1 MRRPPDHAN
10 AGPRRGLLWAPSLSL
25 SAAAA
30 RERSLRSS
38 TCRRSLARA
47 APHPSR
53 RPRSLH
59 RATPRT
65 PALAAATTQRRLL
78 SEPTFS
84 ACTGPPPPPPSRRR
98 PSRRSETSCADTPT
112 SSTSLR
118 PPGCSDDAA
127 ACLALSPRPSLSL
140 SLSLEKGIS
149 LPPSPSRSR
158 SEYLSLRG
166 AVSAHAGA
174 DRRAVGVPR
183 QHLPDRRPG
192 LSRLTRRACRRRGRG
207 GTPSQAQHATHN
219 QQKQRAPPPL
229 HLQPASPRAPR
240 VCLADVF
247 IALPPPQTGLETL
260 TLYIW
265 DEDFKEWAL
274 PNSLEEVRSAS

>member
-1 MRRPPDHAN
+1 MSTRSCKHGLKYGDQLQGQCMRRPPDQC
-10 AGPRRGLLWAPSLSL
+10 PRRGLLWAPSLSL

-78 SEPTFS
+78 SQRS
-84 ACTGPPPPPPSRRR
+84 ARMFLRTGPPPPPPSRRR

-118 PPGCSDDAA
+118 PPACSDDAA
-127 ACLALSPRPSLSL
+127 ACLALSPRPSPLALSRKGNLSPSLSL
-140 SLSLEKGIS
+140 SLSL
-149 LPPSPSRSR
+149 
-158 SEYLSLRG
+158 
-166 AVSAHAGA
+166 
-174 DRRAVGVPR
+174 
-183 QHLPDRRPG
+183 
-192 LSRLTRRACRRRGRG
+192 
-207 GTPSQAQHATHN
+207 
-219 QQKQRAPPPL
+219 
-229 HLQPASPRAPR
+229 
-240 VCLADVF
+240 
-247 IALPPPQTGLETL
+247 
-260 TLYIW
+260 
-265 DEDFKEWAL
+265 
-274 PNSLEEVRSAS
+274 

>member
-1 MRRPPDHAN
+1 MF
-10 AGPRRGLLWAPSLSL
+10 
-25 SAAAA
+25 
-30 RERSLRSS
+30 LR
-38 TCRRSLARA
+38 
-47 APHPSR
+47 
-53 RPRSLH
+53 
-59 RATPRT
+59 
-65 PALAAATTQRRLL
+65 
-78 SEPTFS
+78 
-84 ACTGPPPPPPSRRR
+84 TGPPPPPPSRRR

-274 PNSLEEVRSAS
+274 PNSLEEVRLVSPLVSPLPSAPSLPSPLLSPFPSLCPFYLSLSFPLSLKPPANQSISSSAAVSELTDRCLSVPLFACLPAGRV